1 MKKIAF
7 LIAAAGCL
15 LTAPAALQPASAETS
30 VRIGVNDGWR
40 HDAYRSRAH
49 VVVTRPQCRTVT
61 VRTKR
66 PNGTIIIKKQR
77 RCY

>member
-1 MKKIAF
+1 MRKIA
-7 LIAAAGCL
+7 LIVAAGCL
-15 LTAPAALQPASAETS
+15 LAAPAAVQPASAETS

-40 HDAYRSRAH
+40 YPAYRSHAA
-49 VVVTRPQCRTVT
+49 VVVDRPHCRTVT

-66 PNGTIIIKKQR
+66 PNGTVIIKKQR

>member
-15 LTAPAALQPASAETS
+15 LAAPAALQPASAETS
-30 VRIGVNDGWR
+30 VRIGAGDGWR
-40 HDAYRSRAH
+40 HDAYHSRAA
-49 VVVTRPQCRTVT
+49 VVVDRPHCRTVT